1 MAHSTV
7 SDKDLLIRSA
17 GVFRTYGFEGTSLA
31 RLSEATGLEKAS
43 LYHRF
48 PGGKEQIALAVAEGT
63 HAWLLQN
70 VFEPLKEPGD
80 PRKKLRTAIE
90 QLRDCYADGTLPCA
104 FEVLSLA
111 GGSPELTNALKIAL
125 QAWIKSFTEIAK
137 ELGLPSSEA
146 RKRAEQAIVQIEGSL
161 IVGRVLGD
169 TKAFRRA
176 LDELPGLLTSE

>member
-7 SDKDLLIRSA
+7 SDEDLLSRSA
-17 GVFRTYGFEGTSLA
+17 EVFRTYGFEGTSLA

-63 HAWLLQN
+63 HAWLRLH

-80 PRKKLRTAIE
+80 PRKKLRAAIE

-111 GGSPELTNALKIAL
+111 GGSPELTNALKDAL
-125 QAWIKSFTEIAK
+125 QAWIKAFTEIAK
-137 ELGLPSSEA
+137 ESGLPTAEA
-146 RKRAEQAIVQIEGSL
+146 RRRAEQAIVQIEGSL
-161 IVGRVLGD
+161 VVGRVLGD
-169 TKAFRRA
+169 AKAFRRT
-176 LDELPGLLTSE
+176 LDELPALLTNE

>member
-7 SDKDLLIRSA
+7 SDQELLVRSA

-63 HAWLLQN
+63 HAWLRQN

-80 PRKKLRTAIE
+80 PRKKLRAAIE
-90 QLRDCYADGTLPCA
+90 QLRACYADGTLPCA

-111 GGSPELTNALKIAL
+111 GGSPELTDALKGAL
-125 QAWIKSFTEIAK
+125 QAWIKAFTDIAK
-137 ELGLPSSEA
+137 ESGLPSAEA
-146 RKRAEQAIVQIEGSL
+146 RKRAEQAIIQIEGSL

-176 LDELPGLLTSE
+176 LDELPALLTNE